1 MATPIQ
7 QTPAVI
13 ETGASVLPDEGPREI
28 KLISHSPLFYWWPV
42 WAFGF
47 FMAAWTAVEDNRF
60 TVLPP
65 DARIK
70 TDKTLPD
77 GEKTYTLSTKKPLP
91 KPLEDS
97 IALADQNAVDKSV
110 FPVHVS
116 ARAWLGSLFIVILV
130 LTIVITN
137 VPLRGLWSFMVI
149 LGVVVI
155 SLLISVFNGWDELY
169 ERVAALRVFMNMAAY
184 LTLATAVFIIWALA
198 TFVFDRRT
206 YIIFSPGQIKVCEHI
221 GSAVRTYD
229 AAGLTF
235 EKQRD
240 DLFRHYI
247 LGFGSGDLIV
257 RTAGAERHE
266 IRLNNVLGIGWKLKP
281 IEDLLREKPTI
292 SVQ

>member
-1 MATPIQ
+1 MSTPTP

-13 ETGASVLPDEGPREI
+13 ETGASVLPDQGPREI

-47 FMAAWTAVEDNRF
+47 FMAAWTAVEDHRF

-70 TDKTLPD
+70 TDKTLPG

-97 IALADQNAVDKSV
+97 IALADQNAVDTSV

-130 LTIVITN
+130 ITIIITN

-149 LGVVVI
+149 LGIVVI

-206 YIIFSPGQIKVCEHI
+206 FIIFSPGQIKVCEHI
-221 GSAVRTYD
+221 GAAVRTYD

-247 LGFGSGDLIV
+247 LGFGSGDLVV

-281 IEDLLREKPTI
+281 IEDLLREKSTVA
-292 SVQ
+292 VQ